1 MILRARASGRGP
13 PRGSSGKCPPGA
25 PKRRFYFWDALKPIP
40 VIILWIIIMIIIIIM
55 MMIII
60 IIIMII
66 ITMMIITVIVA
77 IIIHMGLDPTLALHL
92 L

>member
-25 PKRRFYFWDALKPIP
+25 PKRRFCFLGAPKPIP
-40 VIILWIIIMIIIIIM
+40 VIILWIMIIIIV
-55 MMIII
+55 III

-66 ITMMIITVIVA
+66 IILIIMIIMIQ
-77 IIIHMGLDPTLALHL
+77 
-92 L
+92 